1 MKPRMRQLINEALDD
16 PNLTQEERT
25 EIDVIH
31 LNAMHRAKDIA
42 NSREDRGEYGRALDR
57 ELEKHEAEILRIR
70 GRAAN
75 RKSRRVENY

>member
-1 MKPRMRQLINEALDD
+1 LKQSMQHLINEALKD
-16 PNLTQEERT
+16 PNLTQEDRT
-25 EIDVIH
+25 AIDVIH

-42 NSREDRGEYGRALDR
+42 NSREDRGEYARALDR
-57 ELEKHEAEILRIR
+57 ELEKHEAEILMIR